1 MIGEVALAT
10 VLLSGSGLMVHTM
23 LRLARTSPGFDP
35 HNLQTVMFSLQGAS
49 WPDARKQSLYPTI
62 VERLRAVP
70 GVEDAA
76 ITYSLPILGSNWWN
90 VFTIEGTTA
99 EHWTAVGEVPNAGMV
114 PVTAGYFEMLK
125 IPLLTGRYFDGSET
139 PASPPVAI
147 INSRLAK
154 RYWPNGD
161 AIGKQIQQGYGN
173 APYGPWRTIVGVVGD
188 IKQEGVDRE
197 VSQQVFMPAVQ
208 QPRTTVFAVVRT
220 RMPVTSSALEAAIH
234 DVDRNIPV
242 FNDRTVEQVMREASS
257 RRRVAMIVLS
267 VFGAVALLLAAIGVY
282 GVIAQGVAERRREI
296 GVRMALGATGDQV
309 IGLFLRRGLVVIAVG
324 LPIGVA
330 GALVAVRSLKS
341 LVFGIGVSDPATLGV
356 VAAVLVCV
364 ALVASYLPARSAART
379 DPLNALR
386 AE

>member
-1 MIGEVALAT
+1 
-10 VLLSGSGLMVHTM
+10 
-23 LRLARTSPGFDP
+23 
-35 HNLQTVMFSLQGAS
+35 
-49 WPDARKQSLYPTI
+49 
-62 VERLRAVP
+62 
-70 GVEDAA
+70 
-76 ITYSLPILGSNWWN
+76 
-90 VFTIEGTTA
+90 
-99 EHWTAVGEVPNAGMV
+99 
-114 PVTAGYFEMLK
+114 
-125 IPLLTGRYFDGSET
+125 
-139 PASPPVAI
+139 
-147 INSRLAK
+147 
-154 RYWPNGD
+154 
-161 AIGKQIQQGYGN
+161 
-173 APYGPWRTIVGVVGD
+173 
-188 IKQEGVDRE
+188 
-197 VSQQVFMPAVQ
+197 
-208 QPRTTVFAVVRT
+208 
-220 RMPVTSSALEAAIH
+220 MPVPSSALEAAIH

-267 VFGAVALLLAAIGVY
+267 VFGAVALLLAAIGLY

>member
-1 MIGEVALAT
+1 
-10 VLLSGSGLMVHTM
+10 
-23 LRLARTSPGFDP
+23 
-35 HNLQTVMFSLQGAS
+35 
-49 WPDARKQSLYPTI
+49 
-62 VERLRAVP
+62 
-70 GVEDAA
+70 
-76 ITYSLPILGSNWWN
+76 
-90 VFTIEGTTA
+90 
-99 EHWTAVGEVPNAGMV
+99 
-114 PVTAGYFEMLK
+114 
-125 IPLLTGRYFDGSET
+125 
-139 PASPPVAI
+139 
-147 INSRLAK
+147 
-154 RYWPNGD
+154 
-161 AIGKQIQQGYGN
+161 
-173 APYGPWRTIVGVVGD
+173 
-188 IKQEGVDRE
+188 
-197 VSQQVFMPAVQ
+197 
-208 QPRTTVFAVVRT
+208 
-220 RMPVTSSALEAAIH
+220 
-234 DVDRNIPV
+234 
-242 FNDRTVEQVMREASS
+242 
-257 RRRVAMIVLS
+257 VLS

>member
-1 MIGEVALAT
+1 
-10 VLLSGSGLMVHTM
+10 
-23 LRLARTSPGFDP
+23 
-35 HNLQTVMFSLQGAS
+35 
-49 WPDARKQSLYPTI
+49 
-62 VERLRAVP
+62 
-70 GVEDAA
+70 
-76 ITYSLPILGSNWWN
+76 
-90 VFTIEGTTA
+90 
-99 EHWTAVGEVPNAGMV
+99 MV

-125 IPLLTGRYFDGSET
+125 IPLLKGRYFDGSET

-173 APYGPWRTIVGVVGD
+173 APFGPWRTIVGVVGD

-197 VSQQVFMPAVQ
+197 VSQQVFLPAVQ

-220 RMPVTSSALEAAIH
+220 RMRVPSSALEAAIH